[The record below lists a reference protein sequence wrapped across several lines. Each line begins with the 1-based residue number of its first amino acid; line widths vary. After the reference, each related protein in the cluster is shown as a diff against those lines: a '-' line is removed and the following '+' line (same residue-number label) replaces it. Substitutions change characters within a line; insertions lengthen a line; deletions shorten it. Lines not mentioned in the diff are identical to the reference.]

1 MSCKRKFGRLV
12 LISYSDVTNVL
23 VFKPD
28 CDRSGHEVRLVLKVI
43 LFGFTTW
50 EQLMAQV
57 KLNLRARVFRKGFV
71 LQKAADMACSA
82 SILFK

>member
-28 CDRSGHEVRLVLKVI
+28 CDRSGHEVRLVPKVDFFWLCNMGAI
-43 LFGFTTW
+43 NGSTQAKPAG
-50 EQLMAQV
+50 E
-57 KLNLRARVFRKGFV
+57 
-71 LQKAADMACSA
+71 
-82 SILFK
+82 SIS